1 MRSKGHISTEDTTPV
16 ARTGSRTMP
25 LKTHGIFFVQSVFC
39 YVFLMVN
46 WDTRKRWRVPKK
58 WLIWALSM
66 VMREWNIHGYD
77 EDETSR
83 NSLLRA
89 SQFFQGACFFLG
101 GGLVVRIILS
111 VPGEKKSPG
120 NQMVKWKKNYLKD
133 CWEKNQGVVVEFL
146 KNYIVSSNSWFLL
159 VFFVLF
165 GTMFCWWMVGR
176 V

>member
-1 MRSKGHISTEDTTPV
+1 
-16 ARTGSRTMP
+16 
-25 LKTHGIFFVQSVFC
+25 
-39 YVFLMVN
+39 
-46 WDTRKRWRVPKK
+46 
-58 WLIWALSM
+58 M

-133 CWEKNQGVVVEFL
+133 C
-146 KNYIVSSNSWFLL
+146 
-159 VFFVLF
+159 
-165 GTMFCWWMVGR
+165 
-176 V
+176 